1 MNMASLDPAMKR
13 QPAVALEV
21 RDQIEDFLAHV
32 AHIIDDDKLE
42 AWPDLFAQ
50 DAEYEI
56 TTRENLEKN
65 RPIGIMYC
73 DSRGML
79 QDRILAMRTAN
90 IFEKH
95 TYCHILGRPEIAEV
109 GSKRYAVRSNFT
121 VHRTMYTGS
130 MELFTLG
137 RYEDVISLESG
148 QPVFIKRQVVLD
160 PRSLDTLLVIP
171 L

>member
-1 MNMASLDPAMKR
+1 MNMASLDPALNK
-13 QPAVALEV
+13 PAVTLEV
-21 RDQIEDFLAHV
+21 RDQIENFLVRTAHL
-32 AHIIDDDKLE
+32 IDDDKLE
-42 AWPDLFAQ
+42 AWPELFAQ
-50 DAEYEI
+50 DAVYEI

-73 DSRGML
+73 EGRGML

-95 TYCHILGRPEIAEV
+95 TYCHLLSRPEITDE
-109 GSKRYAVRSNFT
+109 GGQRYTVRSNFT
-121 VHRTMYTGS
+121 VHRSMYTGS
-130 MELFTLG
+130 VELFTLG
-137 RYEDVISLESG
+137 RYTDLISLESG
-148 QPVFIKRQVVLD
+148 EPVFVKRQVVLD

>member
-1 MNMASLDPAMKR
+1 MNMASQAPALKK
-13 QPAVALEV
+13 PAVTLEV
-21 RDQIEDFLAHV
+21 RDQIENFLVRTAHL
-32 AHIIDDDKLE
+32 IDADKLE
-42 AWPDLFAQ
+42 AWPELFSA
-50 DAEYEI
+50 DAVYEI

-73 DSRGML
+73 EGRGML

-95 TYCHILGRPEIAEV
+95 TYCHLLGRPEITDE
-109 GSKRYAVRSNFT
+109 GGKRYAVRSNFT

-130 MELFTLG
+130 MELFTVG
-137 RYEDVISLESG
+137 RYDDLISLESG
-148 QPVFIKRQVVLD
+148 EPVFIKRQVVLD

>member
-1 MNMASLDPAMKR
+1 MNMPNQDPALKR
-13 QPAVALEV
+13 PSAVSLEV
-21 RDQIEDFLAHV
+21 RDRIEDFLVHA
-32 AHIIDDDKLE
+32 AHIIDDDQLE
-42 AWPDLFAQ
+42 AWPGLFAAN
-50 DAEYEI
+50 AEYEI

-79 QDRILAMRTAN
+79 EDRILAMRTAN

-95 TYCHILGRPEIAEV
+95 TYCHILGRPQITDE
-109 GSKRYAVRSNFT
+109 GGQRYAVRSNFT

-130 MELFTLG
+130 TELFSLG
-137 RYEDVISLESG
+137 RYVDLISLESG
-148 QPVFIKRQVVLD
+148 EPVFLKRQVVLD